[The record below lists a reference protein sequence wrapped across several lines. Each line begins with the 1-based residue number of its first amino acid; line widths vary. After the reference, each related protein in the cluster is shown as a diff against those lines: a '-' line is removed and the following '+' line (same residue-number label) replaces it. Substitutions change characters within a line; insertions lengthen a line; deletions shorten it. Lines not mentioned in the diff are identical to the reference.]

1 LVDDLRARHP
11 EALERLLDEYG
22 RLLQGVAFHILHSH
36 ADAEE
41 VVIDTMVTAWERI
54 GALRDPAALR
64 PWLLRIATRH
74 AFGRRRRT
82 QPTHELFDV
91 ASVTGSGGDD
101 PERVAL
107 AIALDGLPPR
117 MRACLSL
124 HYYAGLSVTETAAA
138 LGISPNTVKFAA
150 TTWTA
155 SDRTRRSSAS
165 WRHSSVMRSR
175 ATDFNWRLGHCQVPL
190 MPGCSVRRG
199 LRDLQLTSPEAERDV
214 LSRRAVA
221 VGEDD
226 VALDR
231 RFLALRDQVAATRNR
246 GAVQELDALDGGVAR
261 RNHTEGSVDRD
272 FTGERRLVWCGPR
285 IAFRCGES
293 RTAGGQEDQ

>member
-1 LVDDLRARHP
+1 VNEQLVDDLRARHP

-41 VVIDTMVTAWERI
+41 VVIDTRVTAWERI

-124 HYYAGLSVTETAAA
+124 HYYAGLSVTETATA
-138 LGISPNTVKFAA
+138 LGISPNTVKFHLK
-150 TTWTA
+150 TGLE
-155 SDRTRRSSAS
+155 
-165 WRHSSVMRSR
+165 
-175 ATDFNWRLGHCQVPL
+175 RL
-190 MPGCSVRRG
+190 RG
-199 LRDLQLTSPEAERDV
+199 A
-214 LSRRAVA
+214 
-221 VGEDD
+221 
-226 VALDR
+226 
-231 RFLALRDQVAATRNR
+231 LALEPMPMRDRSA
-246 GAVQELDALDGGVAR
+246 DA
-261 RNHTEGSVDRD
+261 
-272 FTGERRLVWCGPR
+272 
-285 IAFRCGES
+285 
-293 RTAGGQEDQ
+293 